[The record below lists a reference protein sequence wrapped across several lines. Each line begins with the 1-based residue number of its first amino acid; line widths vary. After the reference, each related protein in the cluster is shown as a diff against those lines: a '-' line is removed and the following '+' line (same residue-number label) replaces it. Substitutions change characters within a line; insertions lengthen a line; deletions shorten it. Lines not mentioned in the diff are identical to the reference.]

1 MPGRQK
7 RNRRRRARN
16 GRDIYEHFRS
26 MPSYSWEA
34 DSQAPTAFEVE
45 IRVSGAQATTPD
57 KVLPVPNQVCTVS
70 RKSPLRTEM
79 PYRIVNRLVRRR
91 TARLLLLQLGVPLPI
106 QCFALLRRLQH
117 LHLTEQLFPKVTPSQ
132 HRLFLVTRSR
142 IQHQSAQSRVRRSTT
157 LLKRGR
163 H

>member
-1 MPGRQK
+1 MPGCQK

-16 GRDIYEHFRS
+16 GRDIYEHSRS
-26 MPSYSWEA
+26 MPSYSWEV

-45 IRVSGAQATTPD
+45 IRVSGVQATTPD

-70 RKSPLRTEM
+70 KKSPLRTEM
-79 PYRIVNRLVRRR
+79 PSRMVNRLAQRR
-91 TARLLLLQLGVPLPI
+91 TARLLLLQLEAPLPT
-106 QCFALLRRLQH
+106 QYFALLRRPQH
-117 LHLTEQLFPKVTPSQ
+117 LHLTEQLLTKATRSR

-142 IQHQSAQSRVRRSTT
+142 TQHQSAQSRIRRLMTP
-157 LLKRGR
+157 LERGQ